1 MQTPTHAGWF
11 DDPEDAEQLRYFDG
25 VVWTKHTTPRST
37 RRAASTP
44 VQPGQQQFPG
54 QGHPPQYPGQV
65 TPPRAAQ
72 PGSGPGPQQ
81 GSSGSPTTGPV
92 QPPAPTPWQHPNQQF
107 PGTPQH
113 GQWTPPAYGGLPTA
127 QPSTPDGQP
136 LASYWQ
142 RVGAFILDWVI
153 QGVIAAIVGY
163 YFLAKAMGDYVDQ
176 FNTMMRNAESGQ
188 QPDLTAL
195 TNSIDTGALLAYSV
209 VAIAVFVAYQTFFLT
224 RLGATPG
231 KLAVGISVR
240 LRDRPGRLSTAE
252 ALRRVALP
260 MALFVGQIVP
270 VLGLLALLARVLDL
284 LWASWD
290 PQKQALHDKV
300 GRTNVVVG
308 RAPRR

>member
-37 RRAASTP
+37 RQAAPAP
-44 VQPGQQQFPG
+44 VQPSQPASSVPPG
-54 QGHPPQYPGQV
+54 QPYGAQQPG
-65 TPPRAAQ
+65 AQ
-72 PGSGPGPQQ
+72 PGAQSGAQSGAQRPLPPTAPPQ
-81 GSSGSPTTGPV
+81 
-92 QPPAPTPWQHPNQQF
+92 WQHPNQQF
-107 PGTPQH
+107 PGSPQP
-113 GQWTPPAYGGLPTA
+113 GQWMPPAYGGLPTA

-142 RVGAFILDWVI
+142 RVGAFILDWVV
-153 QGVIAAIVGY
+153 QGVLAAIVGY

-176 FNTMMRNAESGQ
+176 FNTMVGNAESGR

-195 TNSIDTGALLAYSV
+195 ADSIDTRALMAYSV
-209 VAIAVFVAYQTFFLT
+209 VAIAVFVLYQTFFLT
-224 RLGATPG
+224 RFGATPG
-231 KLAVGISVR
+231 KLAVGIRVR
-240 LRDRPGRLSTAE
+240 LRDRPGRLSTGE

-260 MALFVGQIVP
+260 VVLFVGQIVP
-270 VLGLLALLARVLDL
+270 LLGVLALLVRVLDL

-308 RAPRR
+308 RAPRP

>member
-11 DDPEDAEQLRYFDG
+11 DDPENAEQLRYFDG

-37 RRAASTP
+37 RQVAPTP
-44 VQPGQQQFPG
+44 QPTPPGQPHGAQPHGAQPHGAQQPTAPAAREAWQHPHPQFPG
-54 QGHPPQYPGQV
+54 SPQ
-65 TPPRAAQ
+65 
-72 PGSGPGPQQ
+72 S
-81 GSSGSPTTGPV
+81 
-92 QPPAPTPWQHPNQQF
+92 
-107 PGTPQH
+107 
-113 GQWTPPAYGGLPTA
+113 GQWAPPAYGGLPTA

-142 RVGAFILDWVI
+142 RVGAFILDWVV
-153 QGVIAAIVGY
+153 QGILAAILGY
-163 YFLAKAMGDYVDQ
+163 SFLAKAMGDYLDQ
-176 FNTMMRNAESGQ
+176 FSTMVSNAESGQ

-195 TNSIDTGALLAYSV
+195 ADSIDTTALMAYSV

-224 RLGATPG
+224 RFGATPG

-240 LRDRPGRLSTAE
+240 LRDRPGRLSTGE

-260 MALFVGQIVP
+260 AALFVAQILP
-270 VLGLLALLARVLDL
+270 LLGVLALLVRVLDL
-284 LWASWD
+284 LWPSWD
-290 PQKQALHDKV
+290 AQKQALHDKV

>member
-11 DDPEDAEQLRYFDG
+11 DDPENAEQLRYFDG

-37 RRAASTP
+37 RQVAATP
-44 VQPGQQQFPG
+44 PQATAPGQPHGVQPHGVQPPGVRPPAAPGAREAWQHPHPQFPG
-54 QGHPPQYPGQV
+54 SPQ
-65 TPPRAAQ
+65 
-72 PGSGPGPQQ
+72 S
-81 GSSGSPTTGPV
+81 
-92 QPPAPTPWQHPNQQF
+92 
-107 PGTPQH
+107 
-113 GQWTPPAYGGLPTA
+113 GQWAPPAYGGLPTA

-142 RVGAFILDWVI
+142 RVGAFILDWVV
-153 QGVIAAIVGY
+153 QGILGAILGY
-163 YFLAKAMGDYVDQ
+163 SFLAKAMGDYLDQ
-176 FNTMMRNAESGQ
+176 FNTMVSNAESGQ
-188 QPDLTAL
+188 QPNLTAL
-195 TNSIDTGALLAYSV
+195 ADSIDTTALMAYSV

-224 RLGATPG
+224 RFGATPG

-240 LRDRPGRLSTAE
+240 LRDRPGRLSTVE

-260 MALFVGQIVP
+260 AALFVAQILP
-270 VLGLLALLARVLDL
+270 LLGVLALLVRVLDL
-284 LWASWD
+284 LWPSWD

>member
-11 DDPEDAEQLRYFDG
+11 DDPEDPEQLRYFDG

-37 RRAASTP
+37 RRVASTP

-65 TPPRAAQ
+65 TPPRA
-72 PGSGPGPQQ
+72 
-81 GSSGSPTTGPV
+81 T
-92 QPPAPTPWQHPNQQF
+92 QPPAPPTGAAQPPARTQRQHTNQQF
-107 PGTPQH
+107 PGSPQPA
-113 GQWTPPAYGGLPTA
+113 QWAPPAYGGLPTA

-153 QGVIAAIVGY
+153 QGVIGAILGY
-163 YFLAKAMGDYVDQ
+163 YFLAKAMGSYLDQ
-176 FNTMMRNAESGQ
+176 FNTMMSNAESGQ

-195 TNSIDTGALLAYSV
+195 ADSIDRGALLAYSV
-209 VAIAVFVAYQTFFLT
+209 VAIVVFLAYQTFFLT

-240 LRDRPGRLSTAE
+240 LRDRPGRLSTGE
-252 ALRRVALP
+252 ALRRIALP
-260 MALFVGQIVP
+260 VALFVGQIVP
-270 VLGLLALLARVLDL
+270 LLGVLALLVRVLDL
-284 LWASWD
+284 LWAAWD

-308 RAPRR
+308 RAPRG